1 MIRSPCFPFHILI
14 SEFNRWN
21 SSTRTQ
27 PPCSPPCCR
36 PNGRH
41 GTPTKAQE
49 KHNGLSQNT
58 SSGRSNPLP
67 TPKNPHLS
75 STYPAFPASPSP
87 CLEATFAPPT
97 VQEGGASWR
106 LPARSRWPRTCPRY
120 VPSCRSCCGSWGKPC
135 PFLMHI
141 RWTSTRSLCGRNWL
155 ICPQRRCCRRSGP
168 SRRRQRRAP

>member
-1 MIRSPCFPFHILI
+1 MFSVSHSYFWIQPVKLLQAYPTPLFAPLLPAKRAPWHT
-14 SEFNRWN
+14 NQGAGK
-21 SSTRTQ
+21 TQRTQ
-27 PPCSPPCCR
+27 SKYVIR
-36 PNGRH
+36 QKQSIAH
-41 GTPTKAQE
+41 
-49 KHNGLSQNT
+49 
-58 SSGRSNPLP
+58 
-67 TPKNPHLS
+67 PKNPHLS
-75 STYPAFPASPSP
+75 STYPAFTASPSP

-155 ICPQRRCCRRSGP
+155 ICPQRRCCRRSGR